1 MNRGGTR
8 PIGLA
13 SAEDQCCIC
22 LGLAA
27 EREDIVAAGGH
38 GTCSPVAFALA
49 INNNQQQSTPINT
62 NQANQ
67 TNKRSNVAL
76 QGRTQGR
83 IYA

>member
-1 MNRGGTR
+1 MNRGGIR
-8 PIGLA
+8 PVGLA

-49 INNNQQQSTPINT
+49 INNNQQQSSKSSKSNK
-62 NQANQ
+62 QAF
-67 TNKRSNVAL
+67 
-76 QGRTQGR
+76 
-83 IYA
+83 